1 MARMLLNCLTVNGIR
16 KIRTITVRTT
26 IDHPQLRDS
35 SSCMYESTVNR
46 TSTRGC
52 RMPKIESIR
61 PFVLSRSSAAYSGR
75 RFDVLRDHTLR
86 GSTDCSA
93 AHANPPGRI
102 RESLPSPAQ
111 RPFRTASRWDD
122 TCMSAEAAV
131 TPTHGKPGRAIWQS
145 LLLFLCRLL
154 LYHQHR
160 SLSLIHISEP
170 TRRTPISYA

>member
-1 MARMLLNCLTVNGIR
+1 MDSIFGILQPLVDVLFTVLSYIHEELSLSWGWSIVVLTVNGIR

-26 IDHPQLRDS
+26 IDHTQLRDS

-61 PFVLSRSSAAYSGR
+61 PFVLSHSSAAYSGR
-75 RFDVLRDHTLR
+75 LFGVLRDHTLR

-111 RPFRTASRWDD
+111 HPFRTASRWDD
-122 TCMSAEAAV
+122 T
-131 TPTHGKPGRAIWQS
+131 
-145 LLLFLCRLL
+145 
-154 LYHQHR
+154 
-160 SLSLIHISEP
+160 
-170 TRRTPISYA
+170 